1 MLIEWPCE
9 EVEYGVSHESLLGRK
24 SRIYRKEEN
33 GYGRNQG
40 AGKSAGRKYN
50 L

>member
-1 MLIEWPCE
+1 MLIEGPCE
-9 EVEYGVSHESLLGRK
+9 EVEYGVSHESLQERK
-24 SRIYRKEEN
+24 SRIYREEEN

-40 AGKSAGRKYN
+40 AGKSAGWKHN